1 MNRKFLVFSV
11 LVSSL
16 IVLVSLVYYIHTG
29 YRLRVEN
36 ENVQEMIAKLE
47 TADVDGWTTSAP
59 LQPLTPE
66 HTDAQ
71 PTENERFVTEREG
84 FENLFEGM
92 ELDETEIAAYL
103 ELFDEIE
110 ASGEWGTDTT
120 DGLLSRREREQLFT
134 ELKPLYDGR
143 KEVMRE
149 LMPLSNEADQRWK
162 RMQEI
167 GELMIGTS
175 DDNTARLHEESE
187 RHSARLDEL
196 YPILDSYHEEDKQL
210 LKQIKQKIS
219 EYGISHREFYDR
231 YRVTGVFDS
240 WREAL

>member
-47 TADVDGWTTSAP
+47 TAAVDGWTTSAP

-71 PTENERFVTEREG
+71 PTENERFVTESEG
-84 FENLFEGM
+84 YKNLFEGM

-110 ASGEWGTDTT
+110 ASGEWGADTT
-120 DGLLSRREREQLFT
+120 DGLLSHREREQLFT
-134 ELKPLYDGR
+134 ELKPVIAR
-143 KEVMRE
+143 REEVVRAS
-149 LMPLSNEADQRWK
+149 MPFHHEADRRWK
-162 RMQEI
+162 RVQEI

-187 RHSARLDEL
+187 RHFARLDEL
-196 YPILDSYHEEDKQL
+196 SPILHASREEEQRL
-210 LKQIKQKIS
+210 FKQIKQKIS
-219 EYGISHREFYDR
+219 EYGISNREFWEQYWH
-231 YRVTGVFDS
+231 TGIYNS

>member
-1 MNRKFLVFSV
+1 MNRKFLVFSIV
-11 LVSSL
+11 VSCL
-16 IVLVSLVYYIHTG
+16 ILFVSLVYYLHTG

-36 ENVQEMIAKLE
+36 QSVRELITKLE
-47 TADVDGWTTSAP
+47 SPVVERRTAGASFQHST
-59 LQPLTPE
+59 LE
-66 HTDAQ
+66 HTNAE
-71 PTENERFVTEREG
+71 PTESEAFERFFESTELE
-84 FENLFEGM
+84 EM
-92 ELDETEIAAYL
+92 EETEIAAL
-103 ELFDEIE
+103 LDAFDEIE
-110 ASGEWGTDTT
+110 ASGEWGEDST

-143 KEVMRE
+143 EEVMRE
-149 LMPLSNEADQRWK
+149 LMPPSNEAYRRSQ

-167 GELMIGTS
+167 GELSIGTS
-175 DDNTARLHEESE
+175 DDNTARLHEEWE

-196 YPILDSYHEEDKQL
+196 YPILDSYHEEDKRL

>member
-1 MNRKFLVFSV
+1 MERKL

-16 IVLVSLVYYIHTG
+16 LVSCLILFVSFGYYLYTG

-36 ENVQEMIAKLE
+36 QSVQELITKLE
-47 TADVDGWTTSAP
+47 SPVVERRTAGASF
-59 LQPLTPE
+59 QPSIPE
-66 HTDAQ
+66 HTNAP
-71 PTENERFVTEREG
+71 PTQSKAFGRFFESTELE
-84 FENLFEGM
+84 EM
-92 ELDETEIAAYL
+92 EKTEIAAL
-103 ELFDEIE
+103 LDAFDEIDGFRGQDE
-110 ASGEWGTDTT
+110 ETT
-120 DGLLSRREREQLFT
+120 DGLLSHREREQLFT

-143 KEVMRE
+143 EEVMRE
-149 LMPLSNEADQRWK
+149 LMPPSNEANRRSQ

-167 GELMIGTS
+167 GELSIGTS
-175 DDNTARLHEESE
+175 DENTAKLHEEWE

-196 YPILDSYHEEDKQL
+196 YPILDSYHEEDKRL